1 MFGSGAG
8 RDRINYLVLVIQSS
22 KSDNGLDGSLYTR
35 IQIRFGLSI
44 FTMSKSLTELEYFRQ
59 IL

>member
-8 RDRINYLVLVIQSS
+8 RDRLNSLVLIILSS
-22 KSDNGLDGSLYTR
+22 TSDNAVDGGLYTR
-35 IQIRFGLSI
+35 IIIRSGLSI
-44 FTMSKSLTELEYFRQ
+44 FTMSTSHTEFEYFRQ